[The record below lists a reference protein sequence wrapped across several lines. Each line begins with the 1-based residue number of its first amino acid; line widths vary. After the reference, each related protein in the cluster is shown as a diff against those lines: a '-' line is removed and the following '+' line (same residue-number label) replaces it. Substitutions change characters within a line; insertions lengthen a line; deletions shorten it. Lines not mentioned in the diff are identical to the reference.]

1 MGMAMEIE
9 THPRS
14 VEKNEATEELS
25 QALLHL
31 QQAAQATPH
40 WHQSSPKIQFAIT
53 TALEARR
60 LSRATLPLLCFF
72 VVQLLTLPVSG
83 QVAAKVGPGKSIP
96 YPARLYPAVVQHN
109 HPASPLLYEDFENA
123 TGYDLAGW
131 GENVGPGGVI
141 NEDYTATVLYQT
153 QSLRVSTANDDAV
166 FTTNSF
172 TAQDRVFVFFLYR
185 PLDIPASS
193 SGKSIIR
200 LTDST
205 ENCQT
210 KLTINEDG
218 QTFLYAA
225 CGGTP
230 ASPALFLTINTT
242 YYIWIEYD
250 NDNGV
255 NAYAS
260 IGISTTGVRP
270 TTGDNFAEA
279 TATTTATQ
287 VSRVLIGNTADENPI
302 AADMDSVYDH
312 LLVDDAQIG
321 DWP

>member
-1 MGMAMEIE
+1 MKTLIVIITLALA
-9 THPRS
+9 
-14 VEKNEATEELS
+14 VDLS
-25 QALLHL
+25 A
-31 QQAAQATPH
+31 
-40 WHQSSPKIQFAIT
+40 
-53 TALEARR
+53 
-60 LSRATLPLLCFF
+60 
-72 VVQLLTLPVSG
+72 

-96 YPARLYPAVVQHN
+96 YPARVNPVVAQHN
-109 HPASPLLYEDFENA
+109 HPSSPLLYEDFENV

-131 GENVGPGGVI
+131 VENIGPGGVI
-141 NEDYTATVLYQT
+141 NEDYTATILYQT
-153 QSLRVSTANDDAV
+153 QSLRVLTANDDAV

-172 TAQDRVFVFFLYR
+172 TAQDRVFMFFLYR

-200 LTDST
+200 LADST
-205 ENCQT
+205 ETCQM

-218 QTFLYAA
+218 QAFLYAA

-287 VSRVLIGNTADENPI
+287 VSLVMIGNTADENPI